1 VARPKW
7 KPVEG
12 AVGSQRL
19 RVKHAEALVW
29 KNGPDS
35 WLLSVVS
42 LAATEEE
49 AKALAERLVREAKS

>member
-1 VARPKW
+1 MARPKW
-7 KPVEG
+7 RLVEG

-49 AKALAERLVREAKS
+49 AKALAEKLVKEAKP